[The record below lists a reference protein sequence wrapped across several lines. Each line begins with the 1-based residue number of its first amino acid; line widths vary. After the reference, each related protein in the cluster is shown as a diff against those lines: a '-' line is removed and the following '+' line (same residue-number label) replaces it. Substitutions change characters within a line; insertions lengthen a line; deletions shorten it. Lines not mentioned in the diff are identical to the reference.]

1 MLAFLGLPDSLQKLT
16 MRRGPCPGKRP
27 VHTEADRAIVAVCT
41 GQVTLTA
48 CKEKV
53 RRSLAVSA
61 IICYVQYTVNSPKP

>member
-1 MLAFLGLPDSLQKLT
+1 MLIVLRLPAGLQKLT
-16 MRRGPCPGKRP
+16 QRRGPHPGARP
-27 VHTEADRAIVAVCT
+27 VHTEAKETVCT

-48 CKEKV
+48 CKERV